1 MTMQQEY
8 KGHTIAVREDL
19 SFMVAGPHV
28 NQYFQRAFDARE
40 AVDEAVANAAK
51 QSRTKISISVL
62 SEKGRNEIVHGLH
75 AGHGKVLGTEGDFYP
90 DVPWLAE
97 LLKEKAKLQI
107 RLNDIDHLSYRYR
120 ISNHWRGA
128 SKDYDGTV
136 AQLQKEIAD
145 KTARA
150 EAATPVEP

>member
-40 AVDEAVANAAK
+40 AIDQAVTNAAK
-51 QSRTKISISVL
+51 QSRTKISIPVL

-90 DVPWLAE
+90 YVSWIAQ
-97 LLKEKAKLQI
+97 LLKESAKLDAR
-107 RLNDIDHLSYRYR
+107 RLEISKLIYRYR
-120 ISNHWRGA
+120 ISNHWHGA